1 MSIHVALFHR
11 TRYSYDR
18 AVSHAPHVVRLRPA
32 PHCRTRVLSYS
43 LKIGGGEFFL
53 NWQQDPFSNWNGRL
67 VLPEPMREFVVE
79 VELVVEMA
87 VHNPFDFFLEE
98 AANEVPFGYE
108 AGLGKELAPFLE
120 VTEHGPLLEEYVAA
134 VRGELDGAAATGA
147 KPRTIDFLV
156 ALNQRIQKDI
166 GYVIRM
172 EPGVQSP
179 ELTLGKR
186 SGSCRDSA
194 WLMCQ
199 TLRRL
204 GFAARFAS
212 GYLVQLAPDLKALDG
227 PSGTEIDFTDLHA
240 WCEVYLPGAG
250 WIGFDPT
257 SGLLAGEGHIP
268 LSCTPEPSSAAPVTG
283 AVDPCES
290 QLEHEMRISRIHES
304 PRVTKPYTEEQ
315 WAAVLR
321 LGEAIDGELREAD
334 VRLTMGGEPTFV
346 SIDHPDAPEWNFD
359 AVSHSKRVLS
369 GTLIRRLRERFAP
382 GAVLH
387 YGQGKWYPG
396 EPLPRYALT
405 ALWRRDGVPLWNDPA
420 LIADES
426 VDYEHGLHEARAL
439 IERIA
444 GLLDVGSSCIVP
456 GYEDALYYVWRERCL
471 PADVS
476 VADAKLGTAQER
488 ERFRRIFAQGLHSEV
503 GYALPLQRGFQGAW
517 ESSRW
522 ELRDD
527 NRLWLIPGDSPMGLR
542 LPLDS
547 LLWQGDSRQP
557 QFYPLDP
564 TQPLPPLPAEYRF
577 VPRSTEPDK
586 AAKKPRDLKLPPAT
600 APLPGK
606 VSSQLVRTALC
617 VEPRQGRL
625 HVFLPPLANGEDFG
639 ELVASIERAAA
650 ELCLPVILEGELP
663 PPDPRLNRFGVTPDP
678 GVIEVNLHPSA
689 SWAELVERTETL
701 YEEARQSRLGTEKF
715 MLDGRHTGTGGGNH
729 VILGGATP
737 ADSPVLRR
745 PDLLRSLLTYWQNHP
760 SLSWVFSG
768 MFIGPTSQ
776 APRIDEARHDS
787 LAELELAFE
796 QVPAHGKPVPPWLV
810 DRLFRNLLLDAAG
823 NTHRS
828 EFSIDKLYAPE
839 SATGRLGLLE
849 LRAFEMPPHARMSLV
864 QQLLLRGLVA
874 KFWTEPF
881 QNRLVR
887 WGSDLHDR
895 WLLPHFCESDF
906 RDVLEDLRRS
916 GREFVWEWFAPH
928 FEFRFPKIGEFEQR
942 DVWVELRSALE
953 PWHVLGEQPGA
964 GGVVR
969 YVDSSLERLQV
980 KVRGMSGD
988 RYVLLCN
995 GRRVPLHPTG
1005 TNGEAVAGV
1014 RYRAWQPPGCLHPT
1028 IPVHAP
1034 LVFDLFDAWNRRSLG
1049 GCTYHVAH
1057 PGGRNYETLPINA
1070 YEAESRRLSR
1080 FSLSGHT
1087 QRNFLPPAEPLC
1099 PESPFTLDLRKSSA
1113 PAA

>member
-1 MSIHVALFHR
+1 MGRVRARQTHRWQLTQMSPLRNRAQLSLHKETDSMSIHVALFHR

-32 PHCRTRVLSYS
+32 PHCRTQVLSYS
-43 LKIGGGEFFL
+43 LKIGGGPCFL

-67 VLPEPMREFVVE
+67 VLPEPMREFVVD

-87 VHNPFDFFLEE
+87 VHNPFDFFLDEGASTVPFRYE
-98 AANEVPFGYE
+98 AA
-108 AGLGKELAPFLE
+108 LRKELAPFLE
-120 VTEHGPLLEEYVAA
+120 SSETGPLFGAYVAE
-134 VRGELDGAAATGA
+134 VRRELDGPRASGNTL
-147 KPRTIDFLV
+147 RTIDFMV
-156 ALNQRIQKDI
+156 ALNQRIQKDVK
-166 GYVIRM
+166 YVIRL

-179 ELTLGKR
+179 EVTLGKG

-199 TLRRL
+199 TLRHL

-212 GYLVQLAPDLKALDG
+212 GYLIQLAPDVKALDG
-227 PSGTEIDFTDLHA
+227 PSGTEVDFTDLHA

-268 LSCTPEPSSAAPVTG
+268 LSCTPEPASAAPVTG

-290 QLEHEMRISRIHES
+290 QLEHEMRITRIYES

-315 WAAVLR
+315 WGSVLA
-321 LGEAIDGELREAD
+321 LGEQIDRELKEAD

-359 AVSHSKRVLS
+359 AVSPTKRVLS
-369 GTLIRRLRERFAP
+369 GELLRRLRERFAP

-405 ALWRRDGVPLWNDPA
+405 ALWRRDGVPVWNDPA
-420 LIADES
+420 LLADEAT
-426 VDYEHGLHEARAL
+426 DYEHGLREARL
-439 IERIA
+439 LSERLA
-444 GLLDVGSSCIVP
+444 HLLGVSSSCILP

-471 PADVS
+471 PADVT

-503 GYALPLQRGFQGAW
+503 GYVLPLRRSDGGGW
-517 ESSRW
+517 ESSPWR
-522 ELRDD
+522 LRDD
-527 NRLWLIPGDSPMGLR
+527 KQLWLVPGDSPMGLR

-547 LLWQGDSRQP
+547 LLWETASRRP

-564 TQPLPPLPAEYRF
+564 SQALPPLPPEFRFIAHPKNAKPEKEKPAPKGKGVAAAE
-577 VPRSTEPDK
+577 
-586 AAKKPRDLKLPPAT
+586 
-600 APLPGK
+600 
-606 VSSQLVRTALC
+606 SSEAGSAGIVRTALC
-617 VEPRQGRL
+617 VEPRNGRV
-625 HVFLPPLANGEDFG
+625 HVFLPPLASGADFV
-639 ELVASIERAAA
+639 ELIAVLERAAA
-650 ELCLPVILEGELP
+650 ELSLPVIIEGEPP

-689 SWAELVERTETL
+689 TWAELVERTETL
-701 YEEARQSRLGTEKF
+701 YEEARQTRLGTEKF

-745 PDLLRSLLTYWQNHP
+745 PDVLRSLLTYWQNHP
-760 SLSWVFSG
+760 SLSWVFGG

-796 QVPAHGKPVPPWLV
+796 QVPSSGTPVPPWLV

-823 NTHRS
+823 NTHRA

-864 QQLLLRGLVA
+864 QQLLLRGLVS
-874 KFWTEPF
+874 KFWEEPF
-881 QNRLVR
+881 QNGLVR
-887 WGSDLHDR
+887 WGTDLHDR

-906 RDVLEDLRRS
+906 RDVLDDLRRG
-916 GREFVWEWFAPH
+916 GRGFLWEWFAPH
-928 FEFRFPKIGEFEQR
+928 FEFRFPKIGHFEQR
-942 DVWVELRSALE
+942 EVFVELRSALE

-988 RYVLLCN
+988 RYALLCN
-995 GRRVPLHPTG
+995 GRRVPLHP
-1005 TNGEAVAGV
+1005 
-1014 RYRAWQPPGCLHPT
+1014 
-1028 IPVHAP
+1028 
-1034 LVFDLFDAWNRRSLG
+1034 D
-1049 GCTYHVAH
+1049 
-1057 PGGRNYETLPINA
+1057 
-1070 YEAESRRLSR
+1070 
-1080 FSLSGHT
+1080 GH
-1087 QRNFLPPAEPLC
+1087 QR
-1099 PESPFTLDLRKSSA
+1099 
-1113 PAA
+1113 